1 MKITCHSCGAK
12 YTVSDDKVQGKT
24 VKMKCRKCGAT
35 IVVGGAGASAGSA
48 EGAGAQEVVA
58 ADGTGADLAPGSYLV
73 NVADGDQ
80 RTMTLAEVLDAYNSS
95 VVNADTYVWSD
106 GMADWQPLGD
116 NATITGALHDAA
128 SGGSA
133 SGGAEAA
140 NGPRPSAPAAVA
152 QPVSESARPAARKD
166 AGRRNDLF
174 GGGGGFSDSSGL
186 SSSVSASPAGKR
198 DENSVLFSL
207 SALTAATA
215 PSKPSSSGTGGTK
228 EDSGLIDLKALA
240 ATAAPSPSASSP
252 VAESAAMFPLGA
264 PMLAPPPMMAPP
276 MVYAGAGEPQKKS
289 MTIPLVLGGI
299 VALGAIGGVFFL
311 LKGSPPAAPTSQP
324 TAQAAPTTAPAPT
337 EAVTAA
343 PATTESAAAPASSAA
358 PSSSAVAT
366 TGKPG
371 PRPNTGKPGPK
382 PGPDTGTPKPPDV
395 KKPPVSGKGTCGCAP
410 GDLMCAMKCSAGK

>member
-128 SGGSA
+128 SGGA
-133 SGGAEAA
+133 PAGHDAG

-152 QPVSESARPAARKD
+152 QGVSESARPAARKD

-174 GGGGGFSDSSGL
+174 GGGGGFSDSGGL

-215 PSKPSSSGTGGTK
+215 PSKPSSSGTGNNK

-240 ATAAPSPSASSP
+240 ATAAPSSSASSP

-276 MVYAGAGEPQKKS
+276 MVYAGEPQKKS
-289 MTIPLVLGGI
+289 MTVPLVVGGI
-299 VALGAIGGVFFL
+299 VALCAIGGVFVL
-311 LKGSPPAAPTSQP
+311 LRGSPPAAATSQT

-337 EAVTAA
+337 ETVAAA
-343 PATTESAAAPASSAA
+343 PVTTVSAAALTSAA
-358 PSSSAVAT
+358 SPSGSAVAT
-366 TGKPG
+366 TAGKPG
-371 PRPNTGKPGPK
+371 PRPNPGKPGPAK
-382 PGPDTGTPKPPDV
+382 PGPDTGAPKPPDV